1 MVLIGILIGTA
12 LFVALFALL
21 CASYSDR
28 TRTTVSESQHEHG
41 HAIGTEGSQECLLCH
56 ARLPRLG
63 TPDDAVIEIERRIA
77 GDRRELA
84 AAFGGGSDGTPE
96 HG

>member
-1 MVLIGILIGTA
+1 MVLIGIVLGAA

-28 TRTTVSESQHEHG
+28 IRTMGPESQHDHG

-56 ARLPRLG
+56 ARLPRLA
-63 TPDDAVIEIERRIA
+63 TADDAVIEIERRIA

-84 AAFGGGSDGTPE
+84 AAFGGGDGTPE
-96 HG
+96 PR